1 MELNAWRP
9 WCDGSAMVECIA
21 AVECLHPIMSE
32 PGNAFVEAQAPGI
45 GRMNAARRA

>member
-9 WCDGSAMVECIA
+9 WCDGAATVERIA
-21 AVECLHPIMSE
+21 VVERLHAIMSE

-45 GRMNAARRA
+45 GRMNAARRM